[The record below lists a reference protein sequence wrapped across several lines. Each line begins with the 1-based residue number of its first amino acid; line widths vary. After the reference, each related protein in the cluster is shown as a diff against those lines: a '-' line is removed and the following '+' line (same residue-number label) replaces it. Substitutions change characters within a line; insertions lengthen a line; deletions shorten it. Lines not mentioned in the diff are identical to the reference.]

1 MLRAPAARPHD
12 SRRSRRRNSRHASLA
27 PGGTD
32 PDYLEMQGEPMDVT
46 VEAARLLASR
56 RRALAQHAAAE
67 AVGEISEIDAA
78 LERIAAGT
86 YGTCEIC
93 GHAIGRDR
101 LRALPEV
108 RRCVT
113 CSG

>member
-1 MLRAPAARPHD
+1 
-12 SRRSRRRNSRHASLA
+12 
-27 PGGTD
+27 
-32 PDYLEMQGEPMDVT
+32 MDVT

-56 RRALAQHAAAE
+56 RKALAQHAAPE

-78 LERIAAGT
+78 LGRIAAGT